1 MVHGKAGTGTE
12 DAETQPYAKRTSSR
26 ENPNPVQPEKPPA
39 LEEAADALFGDY
51 RAQTSGE
58 WREAVRALRMAAH
71 SAQVQPVG
79 EAARKKSRRV
89 CRLRPEGRSKGTL
102 DTRDEEFRFNFF

>member
-1 MVHGKAGTGTE
+1 M
-12 DAETQPYAKRTSSR
+12 RS
-26 ENPNPVQPEKPPA
+26 
-39 LEEAADALFGDY
+39 LFGDY
-51 RAQTSGE
+51 RAQIEAE
-58 WREAVRALRMAAH
+58 WREALQALRTAAH

>member
-1 MVHGKAGTGTE
+1 VNLSVMIG
-12 DAETQPYAKRTSSR
+12 
-26 ENPNPVQPEKPPA
+26 
-39 LEEAADALFGDY
+39 
-51 RAQTSGE
+51 
-58 WREAVRALRMAAH
+58 REANKLIFTVRLELYGQLMFAIIILILSLSSLTAAH

-89 CRLRPEGRSKGTL
+89 CRPRPEGRSKGTS